1 MKKLFCML
9 LLFLITI
16 FGTYLAVVPYVYD
29 NRTKDPSSDL
39 IFENTP
45 TIEEANLTFDY
56 SVLQE
61 VDKSL
66 SGRIKLNLQLEEQNN
81 GTRAL
86 LPFYGAL
93 NNDISNRHSQFGKN
107 VEFKLNNQP
116 IDYSLFYGVPNLE
129 NDFFDYSYNEIKENL
144 YSALEDEEKFFVYT
158 FHLNS
163 EKIGLNHWV
172 LDKYPFLIS
181 NFKVIT
187 KLSKKEK
194 AKLKNTKYENHAL
207 LESTSETAYI
217 ISKINID
224 NYLTDVQERIE
235 IQGTADLYKHFL
247 NNFSSV
253 DLNSA
258 IPVAQNEYN
267 KLFDTVG
274 FHDINFNDLINQERL
289 MVYDITLPAKV
300 STIDIEYNHIVGKDS
315 KYENPQYELDF
326 KYNINNYQNTKKF
339 NVQYILDEQ
348 NKFINFTILDL
359 DKIENRYELHTTTIP
374 KETKIF
380 ISAAEK
386 QMKSLNTFKIELAGF
401 SKYIL
406 IPVLFCVLFIFI
418 GVNLINHKFLLTKK
432 SVKEWLIFIKENF
445 LNHIPEI
452 LTIYLLAFKF
462 YTLYVGDSSFN
473 LINAILVIVFL
484 LSCFIYFVCKTMN
497 SVNYFKLVFY
507 SILACI
513 AGLLVQD
520 VAFIMLIALGACFLE
535 KGPKPYLKAMYLGII
550 FFSIQTILLAAYQV
564 IPNPTFDI
572 LRDGEITSKRYA
584 LGFSH
589 PNTVSLFLFVGCLC
603 YILYKKPTWLER
615 GIMAVLTGGI
625 YLVTQSRTGCIC
637 VALLLFLDVLSDFI
651 PLKGKW
657 RFVGVIAFPLLTI
670 LTFWFAKQFGTPRE
684 NPINQLLSDRPF
696 MIIFYLEEKWL
707 TLTGVVPWNIWMVLD
722 NLYMNVLIF
731 QGLPCYLIY
740 LVIYTIAS
748 YKAIKSNHPKIF
760 IGLIVYFIYSLFEA
774 TLMSYSCAIFVAL
787 LFITTLGDK
796 YNMDGSLIKRKPRQ
810 RRRYL
815 YITKSPEGLKIDS
828 TATNI
833 ILVLGKENK
842 EEVLDN
848 ATILYVTKISIW
860 KKISELYKNYD
871 PDEIHLFAPTRYVS
885 FVVLFNVFKGDLIVH
900 TEKDVKMKGK
910 LYKKAAQVVEG

>member
-1 MKKLFCML
+1 MKKLFCIGIL
-9 LLFLITI
+9 LLITI
-16 FGTYLAVVPYVYD
+16 FGTYLAVVPYTYN
-29 NRTKDPSSDL
+29 NRIKDPTSDL
-39 IFENTP
+39 IFEDAP
-45 TIEEANLTFDY
+45 SIEEANLTFDY
-56 SVLQE
+56 SILQE
-61 VDKSL
+61 ADQSL
-66 SGRIKLNLQLEEQNN
+66 LGRINLNLQLDESN
-81 GTRAL
+81 TCKKAL
-86 LPFYGAL
+86 LPFYGTL
-93 NNDISNRHSQFGKN
+93 NNEISNYHSRFGKN
-107 VEFKLNNQP
+107 VEIKVDGQDSNYIVSYGALKEDNELLNYN
-116 IDYSLFYGVPNLE
+116 YS
-129 NDFFDYSYNEIKENL
+129 EIKDKL
-144 YSALEDEEKFFVYT
+144 YTSLEDEGQYYVYT
-158 FHLNS
+158 FHFNNGR
-163 EKIGLNHWV
+163 IGLDHWV

-181 NFKVIT
+181 NFKVVS

-194 AKLKNTKYENHAL
+194 EKLKNTKYENHAL
-207 LESTSETAYI
+207 LEPTADTAYI
-217 ISKINID
+217 ISKIDID
-224 NYLTDVQERIE
+224 DYLTDVEEKIE
-235 IQGTADLYKHFL
+235 IQGTVEFYKYFLKEYSNIDLDY
-247 NNFSSV
+247 
-253 DLNSA
+253 A

-267 KLFDTVG
+267 KLFENVG
-274 FHDINFNDLINQERL
+274 FHDINFNDLINHERL
-289 MVYDITLPAKV
+289 MVYEFELPLEAITL
-300 STIDIEYNHIVGKDS
+300 DIAYNHIVGKDS
-315 KYENPQYELDF
+315 RYDNPQFELDF
-326 KYNINNYQNTKKF
+326 KYNTKNYKSTKRF
-339 NVQYILDEQ
+339 NVRYILDEK

-359 DKIENRYELHTTTIP
+359 EKTENGYELHTTSIP
-374 KETKIF
+374 EETKIF
-380 ISAAEK
+380 FSASETLV
-386 QMKSLNTFKIELAGF
+386 KSLNTFKIELAGF

-418 GVNLINHKFLLTKK
+418 GVNLLNHNFLLTKR
-432 SVKEWLIFIKENF
+432 SVKEWSVLFKKKL

-452 LTIYLLAFKF
+452 LTIYLLSFKF

-473 LINAILVIVFL
+473 LINSILVMVFL

-497 SVNYFKLVFY
+497 SVNYFKLALY

-513 AGLLVQD
+513 TGLLVQD
-520 VAFIMLIALGACFLE
+520 VAFVMLIALGACFLE

-550 FFSIQTILLAAYQV
+550 FFSIQTILLAAYEV
-564 IPNPTFDI
+564 IPNPTFFVWKDE
-572 LRDGEITSKRYA
+572 EIKYYRYA
-584 LGFSH
+584 LGFSY

-603 YILYKKPTWLER
+603 YILYNKPTWLAR
-615 GIMAVLTGGI
+615 GIMVGLTAGTYI
-625 YLVTQSRTGCIC
+625 VTQSRTGCIC
-637 VALLLFLDVLSDFI
+637 VAFLLILDVLSDFVPI
-651 PLKGKW
+651 KGKW
-657 RFVGVIAFPLLTI
+657 RYICAIAFPLLTI
-670 LTFWFAKQFGTPRE
+670 FT
-684 NPINQLLSDRPF
+684 ILLSRSYGREWINKVNDLLSGR
-696 MIIFYLEEKWL
+696 IWIFNSYAQDNYLSFL
-707 TLTGVVPWNIWMVLD
+707 GMPLDTRGPID
-722 NLYMNVLIF
+722 NLYLNVLIL

-740 LVIYTIAS
+740 LIIYTIAS

-760 IGLIVYFIYSLFEA
+760 IGLLVYFIYSLFEA